1 MSKPISLKKNTIA
14 NYIGQFYN
22 MFIGIAILPAYM
34 TYLGAEAFGLIG
46 FFTMLS
52 AWMMLLDV
60 GLSATIS
67 RQSASLKHSLEQ
79 MIEFKHILRSV
90 EAVFVVIAL
99 VIVFGVFLSDDWIAN
114 TWLNI
119 ETLDKNEVAYCISL
133 MGAMIAFKWLVGLY
147 KGAINGFEQ
156 QIWLNV
162 YGVIINSLKFIGG
175 FILVKYISQSPSSYF
190 EYQLVIGA
198 LELIVIHHKVY
209 KVVPKTANFLMPS
222 IKYLKIIM
230 PFALAIAYTS
240 GLWIVL
246 TNIDKL
252 LLSNTLPLKEYG
264 YFSLIAVV
272 VAGMSAM
279 AGPIGTAVQPRLTS
293 LLSQGKSDEM
303 VALYKKATQFVAVIG
318 FAVTGTVALFS
329 TELLYAWTGD
339 MEAAKWAGNILF
351 WYALGNGLL
360 MILAFQYYLQFA
372 HGNLKYHICGNTL
385 FGFVQI
391 VVMIVA
397 VYSYGALG
405 AGIAWFVLQAI
416 FLSFWP
422 GYIHSKFAKGI
433 HKNWILQDVL
443 PMMISSIVVL
453 IAMKNL
459 DIDFFSFGRI
469 ELFLILLGFGGVV
482 LIVNSLVAKDVR
494 SIILNKLVKR

>member
-1 MSKPISLKKNTIA
+1 
-14 NYIGQFYN
+14 
-22 MFIGIAILPAYM
+22 MFIGIAILPAYIS
-34 TYLGAEAFGLIG
+34 YLGAEAFGLIG

-99 VIVFGVFLSDDWIAN
+99 TIVFGVYLSDDWIAN
-114 TWLNI
+114 SWLKI

-133 MGAMIAFKWLVGLY
+133 MGIMIAFKWIVGLY

-156 QIWLNV
+156 QVWVNI

-175 FILVKYISQSPSSYF
+175 FIFVKYISQSPSSYF

-198 LELIVIHHKVY
+198 IELIVIHQKVY
-209 KVVPKTANFLMPS
+209 KVVPKTDSFIKPS
-222 IKYLKIIM
+222 VKYLKIIM
-230 PFALAIAYTS
+230 PFALGIAYTS

-252 LLSNTLPLKEYG
+252 LLSNLLPLKEYG

-272 VAGMSAM
+272 VAGISAM
-279 AGPIGTAVQPRLTS
+279 AGPIGMAVQPRLTS
-293 LLSQGKSDEM
+293 LLSQGKSEEM
-303 VALYKKATQFVAVIG
+303 ITLYKKATQFVSVIG
-318 FAVTGTVALFS
+318 FAVSGTVALFS

-339 MEAAKWAGNILF
+339 MQAALWAGNILF

-372 HGNLKYHICGNTL
+372 YGNLKYHIWGNTI
-385 FGFVQI
+385 FGFIQI
-391 VVMIVA
+391 AVMTLA
-397 VYSYGALG
+397 VYTYGALG
-405 AGIAWFVLQAI
+405 AGIAWFTLQAV

-433 HKNWILQDVL
+433 HKNWMLKDVL
-443 PMMISSIVVL
+443 PMMVSSLVILVA
-453 IAMKNL
+453 IKN
-459 DIDFFSFGRI
+459 ININFFSFGRV
-469 ELFLILLGFGGVV
+469 ELFVILVSIGGIV
-482 LIVNSLVAKDVR
+482 LVVNSLVASDVR
-494 SIILNKLVKR
+494 NMILRRLKR